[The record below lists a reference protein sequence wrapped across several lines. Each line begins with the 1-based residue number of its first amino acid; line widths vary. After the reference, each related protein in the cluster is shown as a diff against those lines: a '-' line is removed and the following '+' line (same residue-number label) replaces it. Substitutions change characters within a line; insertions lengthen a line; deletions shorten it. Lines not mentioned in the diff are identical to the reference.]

1 MERIQSS
8 AALNLRKIREV
19 IYERLRAHDV
29 VFLIGIFVFSAVLV
43 LGLFPSVDT
52 RGEAARSFFFYS
64 MMMVPVVAAV
74 YFIIISFRRKL
85 SAGRSEAFF
94 SIRFK
99 IALAFVFVAILPSL
113 PIILVSNNIIGH
125 TISELIAEK
134 TAMALEESV
143 EMARASIA
151 EEYAGVERELD
162 SLNFALDR
170 GIMSPAT
177 PFGRDMIVSLLASRG
192 YGAAFFRP
200 AAAGTALAIDPL
212 PRAAYADGIAKF
224 LDVVKPRRGT
234 AVYAISIGED
244 ALALGTFFP
253 GDYLVA
259 VFRVM
264 PERLFVRS
272 SLFEESLGTYRQK
285 EYLKPYFQTGVGI
298 FLLLIAFLIVVVS
311 VVVSLLLSANITRP
325 VLELEEAAGKVAA
338 GNFAVRLERESPD
351 ELALLFDSFNK
362 MIRQLEASRKAQF
375 HAQKLEAW
383 RDVARKL
390 VHEIK
395 NPLTPIRLSAE
406 RIQRR
411 YRESHPDIESIV
423 LTGTDTIIE
432 EVNVLMELLGE
443 FSRFARLPEMK
454 PETVDLN
461 PIVES
466 CVNFFHGHER
476 VSFHLEL
483 DQGLPRITLDKSL
496 LRQALTNI
504 IQNSID
510 AVGDQG
516 NVHIKTALRVQGN
529 TRAVIIQI
537 RDDGAGISE
546 EDLERIFEPTFSKKP
561 HGTGLGLTIVEKII
575 LEHRGGISC
584 RSKPGEGTE
593 FTIELPIIET
603 DAEHDGDNTGS

>member
-1 MERIQSS
+1 
-8 AALNLRKIREV
+8 
-19 IYERLRAHDV
+19 
-29 VFLIGIFVFSAVLV
+29 
-43 LGLFPSVDT
+43 
-52 RGEAARSFFFYS
+52 
-64 MMMVPVVAAV
+64 
-74 YFIIISFRRKL
+74 
-85 SAGRSEAFF
+85 
-94 SIRFK
+94 
-99 IALAFVFVAILPSL
+99 
-113 PIILVSNNIIGH
+113 
-125 TISELIAEK
+125 
-134 TAMALEESV
+134 
-143 EMARASIA
+143 
-151 EEYAGVERELD
+151 
-162 SLNFALDR
+162 
-170 GIMSPAT
+170 
-177 PFGRDMIVSLLASRG
+177 
-192 YGAAFFRP
+192 
-200 AAAGTALAIDPL
+200 
-212 PRAAYADGIAKF
+212 
-224 LDVVKPRRGT
+224 
-234 AVYAISIGED
+234 
-244 ALALGTFFP
+244 
-253 GDYLVA
+253 
-259 VFRVM
+259 
-264 PERLFVRS
+264 
-272 SLFEESLGTYRQK
+272 
-285 EYLKPYFQTGVGI
+285 
-298 FLLLIAFLIVVVS
+298 
-311 VVVSLLLSANITRP
+311 
-325 VLELEEAAGKVAA
+325 VAA
-338 GNFAVRLERESPD
+338 GDFAVRLERESPD

-411 YRESHPDIESIV
+411 YHESHPDIGSII

-516 NVHIKTALRVQGN
+516 NIHIKTALRVQGDA
-529 TRAVIIQI
+529 RAVIIQI
-537 RDDGAGISE
+537 RDDGVGINE
-546 EDLERIFEPTFSKKP
+546 EDLDRIFEPTFSKKP

-593 FTIELPIIET
+593 FTIELPIKEAG
-603 DAEHDGDNTGS
+603 AERDGDNTGR

>member
-1 MERIQSS
+1 MHSS
-8 AALNLRKIREV
+8 ATRNLRRIREIV
-19 IYERLRAHDV
+19 YERLRAHDV
-29 VFLIGIFVFSAVLV
+29 VFLIGIFAFSAVLV

-52 RGEAARSFFFYS
+52 QGEAARSFFFYS
-64 MMMVPVVAAV
+64 MLMVPVVAAV

-85 SAGRSEAFF
+85 SSGRSEAFF

-134 TAMALEESV
+134 TSQALEESV
-143 EMARASIA
+143 RMARGKIA
-151 EEYAGVERELD
+151 EEYEGVERELS
-162 SLNFALDR
+162 SLDFAMHR

-177 PFGRDMIVSLLASRG
+177 PFGRDTMASLLASRG
-192 YGAAFFRP
+192 YGVAFFIP
-200 AAAGTALAIDPL
+200 GAGAVPVAIDPL
-212 PRAAYADGIAKF
+212 PKASYAAGIAKF
-224 LDVVKPRRGT
+224 LDVVNPRRGT
-234 AVYAISIGED
+234 AVYTISIGEET
-244 ALALGTFFP
+244 LALGTFSP
-253 GDYLVA
+253 GNYLVA
-259 VFRVM
+259 VFRII
-264 PERLFVRS
+264 PASLYERS
-272 SLFEESLGTYRQK
+272 ALFEESLGTYRQK

-298 FLLLIAFLIVVVS
+298 ILLLIAFLIVVVS
-311 VVVSLLLSANITRP
+311 VLVSLFLSANITRP
-325 VLELEEAAGKVAA
+325 VFELEAAAGRVAS
-338 GNFAVRLERESPD
+338 GDFTVHLERESPD

-375 HAQKLEAW
+375 HTQKLEAW

-411 YRESHPDIESIV
+411 FRESHPDIGNIV

-432 EVNVLMELLGE
+432 EVNVLMALLGE

-476 VSFHLEL
+476 VSFHLDL
-483 DQGLPRITLDKSL
+483 DESLPKVVLDKSL

-516 NVHIKTALRVQGN
+516 AIYIRTSLRNRSGSL
-529 TRAVIIQI
+529 AAIIQI
-537 RDDGAGISE
+537 RDDGIGIAE
-546 EDLERIFEPTFSKKP
+546 EDIDHIFEPTFSRKP
-561 HGTGLGLTIVEKII
+561 HGTGLGLTIVEKIV
-575 LEHRGGISC
+575 LEHHGAIHC

-593 FTIELPIIET
+593 FIIELPIQEAGT
-603 DAEHDGDNTGS
+603 RTDGDNTDS